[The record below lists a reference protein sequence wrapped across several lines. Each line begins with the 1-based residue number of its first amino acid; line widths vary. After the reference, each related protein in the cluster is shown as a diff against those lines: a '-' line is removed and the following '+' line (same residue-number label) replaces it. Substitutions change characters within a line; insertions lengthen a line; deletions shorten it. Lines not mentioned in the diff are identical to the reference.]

1 MELVRQL
8 YEPGYNQDHVLN
20 LFRFLDWVLVLP
32 KRLEAEFWTELKA
45 YEEERKMPY
54 ITSVERIGFERGH
67 DQGVK
72 EEAQRSL
79 ERSRSLILRQL
90 TRQVGTLPDKAL
102 TKINTLSIERLE
114 SLGEALLDF
123 ESIED
128 FTAWLKT
135 QK

>member
-1 MELVRQL
+1 
-8 YEPGYNQDHVLN
+8 
-20 LFRFLDWVLVLP
+20 
-32 KRLEAEFWTELKA
+32 
-45 YEEERKMPY
+45 MPY
-54 ITSVERIGFERGH
+54 ITSVERLGFERSY
-67 DQGVK
+67 DQGFK
-72 EEAQRSL
+72 EEAQRFL
-79 ERSRSLILRQL
+79 EQSRSLMIRLL